1 MKKLLVLLF
10 SVASIGMVAAQ
21 SGEQYA
27 LKRIG
32 QKVVLDSI
40 ATAYANGCGCYVMD
54 TTFHLGMNASNKIT
68 AHRGGRLKGDGSGY
82 DLTKTGN
89 GTEVVNGNAWTVNG
103 TQITLKSSECYYL
116 PGVVHLDSGIRLNI
130 PAGVVIYGSTLT
142 YSAFVQLPKSTV
154 MAKGTASAPIV
165 FTSAKAVRK
174 RGDWAGIVISGR
186 APIAGE
192 VAKNGTASKSGVQS
206 HIEGLPVTLNRYLV
220 GGSTEADN
228 SGQWVNVQCNYAG
241 MNVGAAGSGN
251 ELNSFSLYGVGNATI
266 MKGLQVFE
274 ANDDAIEIFGG
285 SVNVQDMVIINTLDD
300 DLDLDA
306 GYQGTIQN
314 VLIYRMDTASRDISR
329 SRVAEISDANGT
341 SNARNTFPI
350 ISNVTA
356 FGPRGHF
363 GKDASFGGAAKSS
376 GITGNEWRPSVFGF
390 SIDKTASARIYNCIV
405 HGYDQAFNIDGE
417 NEAKNVGKWRGPEFA
432 YNSWNLCKSDFT
444 TTSGVTFN
452 KDSAFPYDNVNNW
465 GLYYQEGNYKGK
477 TDNVKN
483 LGYNVT
489 TTQGSIPAISAITFY
504 STFAKDYGNLAYA
517 FNKFGSG
524 FGSNKTLDSAL
535 KSTFKVFANRG
546 VKNSTLGGF
555 SDLDPTDD
563 YCSVS
568 TPFGGDNSDK
578 SNDLSMNIAET
589 SLIALGSVEG
599 AINAKID
606 GAKSNEMYDVQIYDM
621 SGKLVRS
628 TKSTGNTFELNGFQT
643 GLYTVL
649 VSGASFEDSVK
660 VFVK

>member
-40 ATAYANGCGCYVMD
+40 TTAYANGCGCYVMD

-103 TQITLKSSECYYL
+103 AQITLKSKECYYL

-154 MAKGTASAPIV
+154 MAKGTASDPIV

-314 VLIYRMDTASRDISR
+314 VLIYRLDTASRDVSR
-329 SRVAEISDANGT
+329 SRLAEISDANVH
-341 SNARNTFPI
+341 SNSRNTYPI

-356 FGPRGHF
+356 YGPRAIV
-363 GKDASFGGAAKSS
+363 GKTANFNGT
-376 GITGNEWRPSVFGF
+376 IPSVFGF
-390 SIDKTASARIYNCIV
+390 SIDKTASARIYNSII
-405 HGYDQAFNIDGE
+405 HGYDQALAINDST
-417 NEAKNVGKWRGPEFA
+417 AKYVVGKTNGVEFA
-432 YNSWNLCKSDFT
+432 YNSWNLCKADFT
-444 TTSGVTFN
+444 GGSISDKTFHA
-452 KDSAFPYDNVNNW
+452 DSAFPKDNINNW
-465 GLYYQEGNYKGK
+465 GLYYQEGNHKGK
-477 TDNVKN
+477 TDNIKN

-489 TTQGSIPAISAITFY
+489 LTQGSMPAVSTATFY
-504 STFAKDYGNLAYA
+504 STFAKDYGNLPYA
-517 FNKFGSG
+517 LNKFGSG
-524 FGSNKTLDSAL
+524 FGSNQVLDGAV

-546 VKNSTLGGF
+546 IKNSTLGGF

-563 YCSVS
+563 YCSVT

>member
-1 MKKLLVLLF
+1 MKKLFVYLF
-10 SVASIGMVAAQ
+10 SVVLIGMLGAQ

-40 ATAYANGCGCYVMD
+40 STSYADKCGCYVLD
-54 TTFHLGMNASNKIT
+54 TTFHLGLNASKKIT
-68 AHRGGRLKGDGSGY
+68 AHRGGKLKQDGY

-89 GTEVVNGNAWTVNG
+89 GTELTNADKGWTVNG
-103 TQITLKSSECYYL
+103 GQITLKSGECYYL

-130 PAGVVIYGSTLT
+130 PAGAVIYGSSLT
-142 YSAFVQLPKSTV
+142 YSAFVQLPKSVV
-154 MAKGTASAPIV
+154 MAKGTSNSPII
-165 FTSAKAVRK
+165 FTSAKSTRK

-192 VAKNGTASKSGVQS
+192 VAKNGTASKGGVQS
-206 HIEGLPVTLNRYLV
+206 HVEGLPVTLNRYLV
-220 GGSTEADN
+220 GGTDEKDN

-241 MNVGAAGSGN
+241 QNVGAAGSGN

-266 MKGLQVFE
+266 MKGLQVYE

-300 DLDLDA
+300 DLDLDG

-314 VLIYRMDTASRDISR
+314 VLIYRMDTASRDVSR
-329 SRVAEISDANGT
+329 SRVAEISDN
-341 SNARNTFPI
+341 NTTNNSRQTRPV

-356 FGPRGHF
+356 FGPRSIV
-363 GKDASFGGAAKSS
+363 GK
-376 GITGNEWRPSVFGF
+376 TGNFNGIVPSVYGF
-390 SIDKTASARIYNCIV
+390 SIDKTASARIYNCII
-405 HGYDQAFNIDGE
+405 HGYDQAFNIDGKA
-417 NEAKNVGKWRGPEFA
+417 EAANVGKWGGPEFA
-432 YNSWNLCKSDFT
+432 FNSWNLCKSDFT
-444 TTSGVTFN
+444 TTDTSTFN
-452 KDSAFPYDNVNNW
+452 SKKDFPYDNVNNW
-465 GLYYQEGNYKGK
+465 GLYYQEGNYKAK

-489 TTQGSIPAISAITFY
+489 TTQGSKPSVASALFY
-504 STFAKDYGNLAYA
+504 TTFAKDYGNLAYA

-524 FGSNKTLDSAL
+524 FGSNVTLDSAVS
-535 KSTFKVFANRG
+535 KNFKIFANRG
-546 VKNSTLGGF
+546 VKNSTLTGF
-555 SDLDPTDD
+555 SDVDPTDD
-563 YCSVS
+563 YCSTS
-568 TPFGGDNSDK
+568 TPFGGDNNGS
-578 SNDLSMNIAET
+578 SSSDLSMEVAQN
-589 SLIALGSVEG
+589 SLIALGSTEG

-606 GAKSNEMYDVQIYDM
+606 GAKSNEMFDVQVYDM
-621 SGKLVRS
+621 SGKLVHT
-628 TKSTGNTFELNGFQT
+628 TKTAGNSIELQGFKT

-649 VSGASFEDSVK
+649 VSGVSFEDTVK

>member
-32 QKVVLDSI
+32 QRIVLDSVS
-40 ATAYANGCGCYVMD
+40 TSYADGCGCYVMD
-54 TTFHLGMNASNKIT
+54 TTFHLGMNASKKIT
-68 AHRGGRLKGDGSGY
+68 AHRGGRLKADGSGY

-89 GTEVVNGNAWTVNG
+89 GTELVNGNAWTVNG

-116 PGVVHLDSGIRLNI
+116 PGVVHLDSGIRMNI

-220 GGSTEADN
+220 GGTTENDN

-241 MNVGAAGSGN
+241 QNVGAAGSGN

-300 DLDLDA
+300 DIDLDG

-314 VLIYRMDTASRDISR
+314 VLVYRLDTASRDVSR
-329 SRVAEISDANGT
+329 SRLAEISNANN
-341 SNARNTFPI
+341 SNNSRKTFPI
-350 ISNVTA
+350 ISNVTSY
-356 FGPRGHF
+356 GPRAIV
-363 GKDASFGGAAKSS
+363 GK
-376 GITGNEWRPSVFGF
+376 TGNYNGNIPSVYGF
-390 SIDKTASARIYNCIV
+390 SIDKGASARIYNCII
-405 HGYDQAFNIDGE
+405 HGYDQAFNIDTE
-417 NEAKNVGKWRGPEFA
+417 VEAKNVGKYRGPEFA

-444 TTSGVTFN
+444 STSAITFN

-477 TDNVKN
+477 TDNIKN

-489 TTQGSIPAISAITFY
+489 TTQGSIPAVSTATFY

-524 FGSNKTLDSAL
+524 FGSNTTLDSAL

-563 YCSVS
+563 YCSVT

-578 SNDLSMNIAET
+578 SNDLSMNIAEI